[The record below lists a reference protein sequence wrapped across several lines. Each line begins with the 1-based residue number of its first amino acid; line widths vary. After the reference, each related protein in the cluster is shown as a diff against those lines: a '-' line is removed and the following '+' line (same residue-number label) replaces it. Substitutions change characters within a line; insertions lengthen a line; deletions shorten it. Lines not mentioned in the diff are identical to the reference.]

1 VCGASH
7 RLVDLVVDPWDFL
20 ASNGRLRINTHY
32 YIDKALLPPLER
44 LLRDCLGVD
53 VRRWY
58 MEQPRVQR
66 VAYSLAS
73 FAASL
78 AAAAPGGAAERA
90 AGIRRHLLDKHCF
103 LCDRFGDT
111 AICPACLAQPQASAF
126 ALLTRRR
133 AAEERVARLHGLCAH
148 CTGWAEGAAACEA
161 VDCSLLYTRML
172 LEQDTRRAESV
183 AWGLDLF

>member
-1 VCGASH
+1 MCGASH

-78 AAAAPGGAAERA
+78 AAAAPGGAAAR
-90 AGIRRHLLDKHCF
+90 
-103 LCDRFGDT
+103 
-111 AICPACLAQPQASAF
+111 
-126 ALLTRRR
+126 
-133 AAEERVARLHGLCAH
+133 EERKG
-148 CTGWAEGAAACEA
+148 
-161 VDCSLLYTRML
+161 
-172 LEQDTRRAESV
+172 
-183 AWGLDLF
+183 